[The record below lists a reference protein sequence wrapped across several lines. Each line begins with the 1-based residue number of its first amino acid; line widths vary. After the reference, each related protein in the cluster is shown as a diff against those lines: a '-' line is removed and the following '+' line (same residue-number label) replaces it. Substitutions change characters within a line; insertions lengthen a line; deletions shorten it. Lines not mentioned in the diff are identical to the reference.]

1 VRHAGAKP
9 KAGESVA
16 ARKGA
21 RALFAGRAPDPREL
35 LMTRRDDIP
44 DQRLLNFSDP
54 DARADRL
61 CVGLSGFSNT
71 WKRKEGIAM
80 KSAIRSSAVL
90 MLLYSVLAVHL
101 AFAQCETKTGFA
113 KQVCEVE
120 SGKIGPVNSGPN
132 SVSLGRSRGKPLSTN
147 FSDTIHVDTLP
158 PTVQPKAF
166 KQLARLDRTNDG
178 SFILKAGMF
187 EAYLESYPLDFDASL
202 STIGGFYPAPI
213 RGRRATV
220 IAAVLKQAELHP
232 EVVQGDIQALL
243 GWIVGGA
250 DLERMPP
257 QVQQTAAR
265 ILPRETLALLQGAT
279 AANNGAAA
287 ILGYINRRASKGAQ
301 QQQNTARASGQG
313 SDPDQDVQGGDSP
326 SSQSSY
332 LPVARGTWAQMPGG
346 FYVRY
351 LPQSPGKTVL
361 QVMVPDTAIAQADP
375 NAPLAFDP
383 TQYLAVCGQSQGLR
397 LGITMRPAR

>member
-1 VRHAGAKP
+1 
-9 KAGESVA
+9 
-16 ARKGA
+16 
-21 RALFAGRAPDPREL
+21 
-35 LMTRRDDIP
+35 
-44 DQRLLNFSDP
+44 
-54 DARADRL
+54 
-61 CVGLSGFSNT
+61 
-71 WKRKEGIAM
+71 M
-80 KSAIRSSAVL
+80 KSATHSSAVL

-113 KQVCEVE
+113 KQACEVE

-132 SVSLGRSRGKPLSTN
+132 SASLGRSRGKPLSTN
-147 FSDTIHVDTLP
+147 FSDTIHLDTLP
-158 PTVQPKAF
+158 PTVQPTAF
-166 KQLARLDRTNDG
+166 RQLARLDRTDDG

-187 EAYLESYPLDFDASL
+187 EAYLESYPLDSDARL

-213 RGRRATV
+213 KGRRATV

-232 EVVQGDIQALL
+232 EVAQGDIQALL
-243 GWIVGGA
+243 AWVVGGA
-250 DLERMPP
+250 DLEKMPP

-279 AANNGAAA
+279 AAANVEGG
-287 ILGYINRRASKGAQ
+287 ILSYLNRRAKNGPQA
-301 QQQNTARASGQG
+301 QQNTTGASGQG
-313 SDPDQDVQGGDSP
+313 GEPDRDVRGGGDSP

-351 LPQSPGKTVL
+351 LPQSPGKTML

-375 NAPLAFDP
+375 SAPLAFDP

-397 LGITMRPAR
+397 LGITMRPVR

>member
-1 VRHAGAKP
+1 M
-9 KAGESVA
+9 KA
-16 ARKGA
+16 
-21 RALFAGRAPDPREL
+21 
-35 LMTRRDDIP
+35 
-44 DQRLLNFSDP
+44 
-54 DARADRL
+54 
-61 CVGLSGFSNT
+61 
-71 WKRKEGIAM
+71 
-80 KSAIRSSAVL
+80 AIHSSAVL
-90 MLLYSVLAVHL
+90 MLLYSILAVHL

-113 KQVCEVE
+113 KQACEVE
-120 SGKIGPVNSGPN
+120 SGKVESVNSGPN

-147 FSDTIHVDTLP
+147 FSDTIHLDTLP
-158 PTVQPKAF
+158 PTVQPTAF
-166 KQLARLDRTNDG
+166 RQLARLDRTDDG

-213 RGRRATV
+213 KGRRAPV

-232 EVVQGDIQALL
+232 EVAQGDIQALL

-250 DLERMPP
+250 DLEKMPP

-279 AANNGAAA
+279 AANNGAEA
-287 ILGYINRRASKGAQ
+287 ILGYINSRASKGAQ
-301 QQQNTARASGQG
+301 LHQNTTGASGQG
-313 SDPDQDVQGGDSP
+313 GGDSP
-326 SSQSSY
+326 SSPSSY

-351 LPQSPGKTVL
+351 LPQRPGKTIL

-375 NAPLAFDP
+375 SAPLVFDP